1 MKGDTFSAGRNTMT
15 LYYDRGR
22 VAGKDKNLETRVS
35 GYGGGGGTYQGTGA
49 TAPVHITSTTI
60 IHDKIY
66 LQKEDGKERAVEL
79 TNWDVACREGHDMVV
94 SWIIPEGKESG
105 NYVGIKNITTGSEL
119 FNDDAIKKLAD
130 QHFIK
135 SKWLKLLA
143 VFMAAFLLYKM
154 GKGTLLT
161 IGIIGFII
169 YEIYIWNQNKKA
181 SSIIKK
187 YLKDFLGSQN

>member
-1 MKGDTFSAGRNTMT
+1 MQGETFSAGRNKMT
-15 LYYDRGR
+15 IYYDRGT

-35 GYGGGGGTYQGTGA
+35 GGGGGGYSYQGTGA

-94 SWIIPEGKESG
+94 TWIIPEGKETG

-135 SKWLKLLA
+135 NKALKFLA
-143 VFMAAFLLYKM
+143 VIAGGFILYKI
-154 GKGTLLT
+154 GNGALLT
-161 IGIIGFII
+161 VGIIAFIA
-169 YEIYIWNQNKKA
+169 YEIYVGSQTKKA
-181 SSIIKK
+181 TKVVKK
-187 YLKDFLGSQN
+187 YLNDLLVTQN

>member
-1 MKGDTFSAGRNTMT
+1 MQGETFSALRNKMT
-15 LYYDRGR
+15 IHYDRGIG
-22 VAGKDKNLETRVS
+22 AGKDKTLETRVS
-35 GYGGGGGTYQGTGA
+35 GGGGGGYSYQGTGA

-94 SWIIPEGKESG
+94 TWIIPEGKETG

-119 FNDDAIKKLAD
+119 FNDDAIKKLGD

-135 SKWLKLLA
+135 NKWLKFLA
-143 VFMAAFLLYKM
+143 VIAAAFVLYNV
-154 GKGTLLT
+154 GNGTLLT
-161 IGIIGFII
+161 IGIIAFIV
-169 YEIYIWNQNKKA
+169 YEIYVASQTKKA
-181 SSIIKK
+181 VAVIKK
-187 YLKDFLGSQN
+187 YLNELLISQS